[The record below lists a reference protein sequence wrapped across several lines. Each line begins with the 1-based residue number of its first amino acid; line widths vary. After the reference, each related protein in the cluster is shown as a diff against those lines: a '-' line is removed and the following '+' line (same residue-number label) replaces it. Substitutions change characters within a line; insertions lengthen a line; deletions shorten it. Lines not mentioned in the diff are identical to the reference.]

1 MNMKRLTIMLVLSIL
16 FIASAAN
23 FSQEARSISTESET
37 VKRFTPLLGRPE
49 TPIEDEAALRVRLE
63 DSFGQMPLLF
73 VENQG
78 QWDEQVSYAIQGSD
92 KTLYFTPDGVTFAL
106 TARIAEETEPGSADL
121 GDPFALRI
129 DESKP
134 GKYERWAVKLD
145 FVGANPDVRPR
156 GLEKDEAVISYF
168 KGQPEEWRTG
178 LPTYRRLVYQ
188 NLWPGID
195 LVYEG
200 TVNRLKYH
208 FVVRPGAD
216 PGQIRLAYRGATN
229 VYLNNERALVV
240 ETPAGRFQDD
250 TPIAYQKV
258 GGNKVP
264 VEMDYRLEA
273 AESESQPYYFELG
286 SYDPSLPLILDPA
299 VLVYAGYIGGSGWD
313 QGIEIAVDGSGNA
326 YLTGFAYS
334 NEATFPVTA
343 GPGLTYDLEADAFV
357 AKVNTSGTGLVY
369 AGYIGGSSWDYG
381 YGIAVD
387 GSGNAYVT
395 GSTSSSETT
404 FPVTVGPDLTHNGS
418 DDAFVAKI
426 NPSGTGLIYSG
437 YIGGS
442 SGDYG
447 YGIAVD
453 GSGNAHVTGYTSSS
467 EGTFPVIAGP
477 DLTFNGGDWDAF
489 VAKVNPAGGGLVYAG
504 YIGGIDVDYG
514 EGITVDGLGNA
525 YITGWTGSN
534 EDSFPISIG
543 PDLTHNGDGDAFV
556 AKVRSIPVPPAN
568 LDIVG
573 TDSGLVGTTYHFS
586 ATTAPI
592 TTTIPLTYVWQGTG
606 QPLVTHTGGLTDT
619 AGFEWDVS
627 GPKNI
632 TVTVSNDFGAI
643 TNTHVITIYTPV
655 LADFLGQPISGP
667 APLEVTFTNLSIGD
681 YTTCDWDF
689 GDGEISSDCN
699 NPIHTYNNSDVF
711 TVTLTVTGLGG
722 TDLLTE
728 ANYITVYE
736 PVQANFTA
744 APISGTVPL
753 IVKFS
758 NLSAGDYNK
767 CSWNFGD
774 GTTTSNC
781 TNPSIQY
788 TDPGVYT
795 ITLAVSGLGG
805 TDALTRTNYIAVYEP
820 VQANFTASPT
830 SGNPP
835 LLVSF
840 TNLSTGDFT
849 SCLWELG
856 DGETSSDCDLASH
869 TYIGQ
874 GVYTV
879 TLTATGPGGTDEM
892 TRAEYIDVQN
902 YGLYLPTVLKP

>member
-299 VLVYAGYIGGSGWD
+299 VLVYAGYLGGSGWD
-313 QGIEIAVDGSGNA
+313 QGIDIAVDGSGNA
-326 YLTGFAYS
+326 
-334 NEATFPVTA
+334 
-343 GPGLTYDLEADAFV
+343 
-357 AKVNTSGTGLVY
+357 
-369 AGYIGGSSWDYG
+369 
-381 YGIAVD
+381 
-387 GSGNAYVT
+387 
-395 GSTSSSETT
+395 
-404 FPVTVGPDLTHNGS
+404 
-418 DDAFVAKI
+418 
-426 NPSGTGLIYSG
+426 
-437 YIGGS
+437 
-442 SGDYG
+442 
-447 YGIAVD
+447 
-453 GSGNAHVTGYTSSS
+453 
-467 EGTFPVIAGP
+467 
-477 DLTFNGGDWDAF
+477 
-489 VAKVNPAGGGLVYAG
+489 
-504 YIGGIDVDYG
+504 
-514 EGITVDGLGNA
+514 
-525 YITGWTGSN
+525 
-534 EDSFPISIG
+534 
-543 PDLTHNGDGDAFV
+543 
-556 AKVRSIPVPPAN
+556 
-568 LDIVG
+568 
-573 TDSGLVGTTYHFS
+573 
-586 ATTAPI
+586 
-592 TTTIPLTYVWQGTG
+592 
-606 QPLVTHTGGLTDT
+606 
-619 AGFEWDVS
+619 
-627 GPKNI
+627 
-632 TVTVSNDFGAI
+632 
-643 TNTHVITIYTPV
+643 
-655 LADFLGQPISGP
+655 
-667 APLEVTFTNLSIGD
+667 
-681 YTTCDWDF
+681 
-689 GDGEISSDCN
+689 
-699 NPIHTYNNSDVF
+699 
-711 TVTLTVTGLGG
+711 
-722 TDLLTE
+722 
-728 ANYITVYE
+728 
-736 PVQANFTA
+736 
-744 APISGTVPL
+744 
-753 IVKFS
+753 
-758 NLSAGDYNK
+758 
-767 CSWNFGD
+767 
-774 GTTTSNC
+774 
-781 TNPSIQY
+781 
-788 TDPGVYT
+788 
-795 ITLAVSGLGG
+795 
-805 TDALTRTNYIAVYEP
+805 
-820 VQANFTASPT
+820 
-830 SGNPP
+830 
-835 LLVSF
+835 
-840 TNLSTGDFT
+840 
-849 SCLWELG
+849 
-856 DGETSSDCDLASH
+856 
-869 TYIGQ
+869 
-874 GVYTV
+874 
-879 TLTATGPGGTDEM
+879 
-892 TRAEYIDVQN
+892 
-902 YGLYLPTVLKP
+902 